1 MIWFQANPDRTLSA
15 MPPRWQHQ
23 FALHHSGIGGRL
35 MLARTAMMARSPE
48 DAPQV
53 VNLHRADECEMPP
66 AQPKDKYRHAKK
78 PERKGQRR
86 TVTHQPERP
95 ARRKDGHYSDRSTLA
110 RRTSAIVNRQM
121 KGKTQSSVS
130 AVSGTRR
137 PLRLAE

>member
-1 MIWFQANPDRTLSA
+1 MTGFQANPDRTLSA

-23 FALHHSGIGGRL
+23 FALNHSGIGGRL
-35 MLARTAMMARSPE
+35 MVERTIIMARTPE

-53 VNLHRADECEMPP
+53 VNLHEADGCKMPP
-66 AQPKDKYRHAKK
+66 AQPNDKYRHAKK

-86 TVTHQPERP
+86 TVTHQPKRP
-95 ARRKDGHYSDRSTLA
+95 ARRKDGYCSDRATLA
-110 RRTSAIVNRQM
+110 RRASAIVDRQM
-121 KGKTQSSVS
+121 EGKTQSSVS